1 MGKFLLTLLSLSL
14 GGGLS
19 ALLLAALPRLKRV
32 RVDAGWRRVVWILLF
47 ARLAVP
53 ASLGTPS
60 VIHLPPPRGWE
71 VSDIA
76 APAAPSDNVEGTK
89 PPVDVGALPDGTSP
103 SAGTGDGKDKRDR
116 AGVIYPAII
125 FLMWAAGAAGTGLW
139 LIIRHLRFVRFLHR
153 WAAPVEE
160 PAVLACYDCAAR
172 KLGLRRR
179 PRLLRCPGLRAPML
193 AGIFR
198 GVLLLPETP
207 LEDTQLR
214 FTLLHE
220 LTHCRRH
227 DLLFRALALWVNVL
241 HWFNPLIWT
250 AVGWAERDME
260 LACDGVVLGLLTP
273 EEYADYGRTLFTLSA
288 GENID

>member
-32 RVDAGWRRVVWILLF
+32 RIDAGWRRIVWILLF

-60 VIHLPPPRGWE
+60 VIRLPLPRGWE
-71 VSDIA
+71 ASEGA
-76 APAAPSDNVEGTK
+76 APTEPSDNTENAK
-89 PPVDVGALPDGTSP
+89 PPASTGALPNGVSP
-103 SAGTGDGKDKRDR
+103 PAGTGDAEDKRDR
-116 AGVIYPAII
+116 AGVLYPAVI
-125 FLMWAAGAAGTGLW
+125 LLVWAAGAVGTGLW
-139 LIIRHLRFVRFLHR
+139 LISRHLRFVRFLRR
-153 WAAPVEE
+153 WAAPVED
-160 PAVLACYDCAAR
+160 PAVLMCFELAAR
-172 KLGLRRR
+172 KLGLWRR

-207 LEDTQLR
+207 LEGAELR

-220 LTHCRRH
+220 LSHCRRH

-241 HWFNPLIWT
+241 HWFNPLMWA

-260 LACDGVVLGLLTP
+260 LSCDDVVLGLLTP

-288 GENID
+288 GEK